1 MSEAS
6 SRQDLEDL
14 RTRDA
19 EWAAAAAAGE
29 DVDRI
34 VSFWSEDAIVIP
46 PAVPAIMG
54 KDAVREY
61 VAGSLAIP
69 GFSITWE
76 TTQFEVAEE
85 GDLAYGVGRNR
96 VTFPSEDGELRTV
109 EGRGVTSGERRT
121 ASGDA

>member
-34 VSFWSEDAIVIP
+34 VSFWSE
-46 PAVPAIMG
+46 
-54 KDAVREY
+54 
-61 VAGSLAIP
+61 
-69 GFSITWE
+69 

-96 VTFPSEDGELRTV
+96 VTFPGEDGELRTV
-109 EGRGVTSGERRT
+109 EGRGVTVWRKENGEWRCVVDIWN
-121 ASGDA
+121 DAPPSE